1 MNKIRGYLYLIR
13 LDIISAFNKIRI
25 DLDSKDYTIFTT
37 ALG

>member
-13 LDIISAFNKIRI
+13 LDIISTFNKIRI
-25 DLDSKDYTIFTT
+25 DPNNKDNTTFTT